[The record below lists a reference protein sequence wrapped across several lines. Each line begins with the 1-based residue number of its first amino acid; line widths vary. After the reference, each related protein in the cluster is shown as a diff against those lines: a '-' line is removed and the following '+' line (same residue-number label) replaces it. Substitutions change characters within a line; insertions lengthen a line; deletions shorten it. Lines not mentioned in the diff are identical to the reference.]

1 MIFESLNPQSF
12 FYLCALY
19 FKTRLLTGIRM
30 KNIKFISAQEAV
42 KVIKSNDRVHLHSV
56 AVTPHPLIEAMCER
70 GRNKEFRNVRI
81 QHIHTEG
88 HAPYADQ
95 EFEGIFQLES
105 FFVGANVRKQTQA
118 GYADY
123 IPVFLH
129 ETQRLIRENYLQVNV
144 TMIQVSEPDKFGYVS
159 LGTSVD
165 ATLAAV
171 EKADTVIAIVNPNVP
186 RAFGDAMIHINEIDL
201 FVQDDSPLI
210 TAEPGPIGE
219 TDRKIGRYVAELVED
234 GATLQMGIGAIPNAV
249 LTMLGNHKDLGVH
262 SEMFADGI
270 LPLVDK
276 GVVNGKNK
284 KIDKGKLVATF
295 LMGSN
300 KLYEFIDD
308 NPGVAMQDVKYT
320 NRVNIIAKNPKVTA
334 INSALQIDITG
345 QVCAD
350 SIGTKFYSGVGGQ
363 IDFLRG
369 ASLSRG
375 GKPIIAIPS
384 VTNKGISKIAPILT
398 PGAGVVSTRAN
409 IHWLVTEYGA
419 VNLYG
424 RTLQDR
430 AKLIIS
436 IAHPDHQEELDKAA
450 FERFGPHFHFVWD
463 QNDTEE

>member
-1 MIFESLNPQSF
+1 MKSL
-12 FYLCALY
+12 
-19 FKTRLLTGIRM
+19 
-30 KNIKFISAQEAV
+30 KFITAKEAV
-42 KVIKSNDRVHLHSV
+42 KVVKSNDRVHLHSV
-56 AVTPHPLIEAMCER
+56 AATPQPLIEAMCER

-88 HAPYADQ
+88 SAPYADK

-123 IPVFLH
+123 IPVFLQ
-129 ETQRLIRENYLQVNV
+129 ETQRLIREGYLKVNV
-144 TMIQVSEPDKFGYVS
+144 AMIQISVPDKFGYAS

-186 RAFGDAMIHINEIDL
+186 RAFGDAMIHINDIDL
-201 FVQDDSPLI
+201 FIEDESPLI
-210 TAEPGPIGE
+210 TAEPGPILE
-219 TDRKIGRYVAELVED
+219 TDRKIGSYVAQLVDD

-284 KIDKGKLVATF
+284 KIDKGRMVATF
-295 LMGSN
+295 LMGSK

-320 NRVNIIAKNPKVTA
+320 NRVSVIAQNPKVTA

-369 ASLSRG
+369 ASLSKG

-384 VTNKGISKIAPILT
+384 VTNKGVSKIAPILL

-436 IAHPDHQEELDKAA
+436 ISHPEHQEELDKAA

-463 QNDTEE
+463 EE

>member
-1 MIFESLNPQSF
+1 
-12 FYLCALY
+12 
-19 FKTRLLTGIRM
+19 M
-30 KNIKFISAQEAV
+30 KNIKIVSAQEAV
-42 KVIKSNDRVHLHSV
+42 KVIKSNDRIHLHSV
-56 AVTPHPLIEAMCER
+56 AVTPHPLITAMCER

-88 HAPYADQ
+88 PAPYADQ

-105 FFVGANVRKQTQA
+105 FFVGHNVRKQTQA
-118 GYADY
+118 GWADY

-129 ETQRLIRENYLQVNV
+129 ETQRLIREGYLKVNV
-144 TMIQVSEPDKFGYVS
+144 AMIQISTPDKFGYAS

-171 EKADTVIAIVNPNVP
+171 EKADTVIAIINPNVP
-186 RAFGDAMIHINEIDL
+186 RAFGDAMIHINDIDI
-201 FVQDDSPLI
+201 FVEDNSELI
-210 TAEPGPIGE
+210 AKDPGAISD
-219 TDRKIGRYVAELVED
+219 TDRKIGRFVAELVED

-249 LTMLGNHKDLGVH
+249 LSMLGNHKDLGVH

-284 KIDKGKLVATF
+284 AIDKGKMVATF
-295 LMGSN
+295 LMGS
-300 KLYEFIDD
+300 KALYEFVND
-308 NPGVAMQDVKYT
+308 NPGVAMQDVAYT
-320 NRVNIIAKNPKVTA
+320 NRVNIIAQNPKVTA

-350 SIGTKFYSGVGGQ
+350 SIGTTHYSGVGGQ

-369 ASLSRG
+369 ASLSQG

-384 VTNKGISKIAPILT
+384 VTNKGISKISPILT

-424 RTLQDR
+424 RSLQDR

-436 IAHPDHQEELDKAA
+436 ISHPDHQEMLDKAA

-463 QNDTEE
+463 AE

>member
-1 MIFESLNPQSF
+1 
-12 FYLCALY
+12 
-19 FKTRLLTGIRM
+19 M
-30 KNIKFISAQEAV
+30 KNIKIITAKEAV
-42 KVIKSNDRVHLHSV
+42 KVVKSNDRVHLHSV
-56 AVTPHPLIEAMCER
+56 AVTPHPLIHAMCER

-88 HAPYADQ
+88 PAPYADK

-105 FFVGANVRKQTQA
+105 FFVGHNVRKQTQS

-129 ETQRLIRENYLQVNV
+129 ETQRLIREGVLKVNV
-144 TMIQVSEPDKFGYVS
+144 AMIQVSVPDKYGYLS

-171 EKADTVIAIVNPNVP
+171 EMADTVIAIVNPNVP
-186 RAFGDAMIHINEIDL
+186 RAFGDAMIHINDIDI
-201 FVQDDSPLI
+201 FVEDDSQLI
-210 TAEPGPIGE
+210 AKDPGPISDI
-219 TDRKIGRYVAELVED
+219 DRKIGRFVAELVDD

-249 LTMLGNHKDLGVH
+249 LSMLGNHKDLGVH

-276 GVVNGKNK
+276 GVVNGRNK
-284 KIDKGKLVATF
+284 AIDKGRMVATF
-295 LMGSN
+295 LMGS
-300 KLYEFIDD
+300 KTLYDFVDN
-308 NPGVAMQDVKYT
+308 NPGVAMQDVMYT
-320 NRVNIIAKNPKVTA
+320 NRVNIIAQNPKVTA

-350 SIGTKFYSGVGGQ
+350 SIGTIHYSGVGGQ

-369 ASLSRG
+369 ASLSQG

-384 VTNKGISKIAPILT
+384 VTTKGISKIAPILT

-436 IAHPDHQEELDKAA
+436 ISHPDHQELLDKAA

-463 QNDTEE
+463 AE

>member
-1 MIFESLNPQSF
+1 
-12 FYLCALY
+12 
-19 FKTRLLTGIRM
+19 M
-30 KNIKFISAQEAV
+30 KNIKFITAKEAV
-42 KVIKSNDRVHLHSV
+42 KVVKSNDRIHMHSV
-56 AVTPHPLIEAMCER
+56 AVTPHPLIQALCER

-88 HAPYADQ
+88 PAPYADK

-105 FFVGANVRKQTQA
+105 FFVGHNVRKQTQM

-123 IPVFLH
+123 IPVFLQ
-129 ETQRLIRENYLQVNV
+129 ETQRLIREGVLKVNV
-144 TMIQVSEPDKFGYVS
+144 AMIQVSVPDKFGYVS

-186 RAFGDAMIHINEIDL
+186 RAFGDAIFHINDIDL
-201 FVQDDSPLI
+201 FVEDDSPLI
-210 TAEPGPIGE
+210 AKEMGE
-219 TDRKIGRYVAELVED
+219 ISDTDRKIGRFVAELVDD

-249 LTMLGNHKDLGVH
+249 LSMLGNHKDLGVH

-276 GVVNGKNK
+276 GIVNGKNK
-284 KIDKGKLVATF
+284 AIDKGKMVATF
-295 LMGSN
+295 LMGSKN
-300 KLYEFIDD
+300 LYDFIDN
-308 NPGVAMQDVKYT
+308 NPGVAMLDVAYT
-320 NRVNIIAKNPKVTA
+320 NRVSIIAQNPKVTA

-350 SIGTKFYSGVGGQ
+350 SIGTTHYSGVGGQ

-369 ASLSRG
+369 ASLSEG

-384 VTNKGISKIAPILT
+384 VTNKGISKISPILT

-409 IHWLVTEYGA
+409 IHWLVTEFGA

-436 IAHPDHQEELDKAA
+436 ISHPDHQENLDKAA

-463 QNDTEE
+463 AE

>member
-1 MIFESLNPQSF
+1 
-12 FYLCALY
+12 
-19 FKTRLLTGIRM
+19 M
-30 KNIKFISAQEAV
+30 KNIKYITAAEAV
-42 KVIKSNDRVHLHSV
+42 KVVKSNDRIHLHSV
-56 AVTPHPLIEAMCER
+56 AVTPHPLINALCDR

-88 HAPYADQ
+88 PAPYADK
-95 EFEGIFQLES
+95 EFEGIFLLES
-105 FFVGANVRKQTQA
+105 FFVGGNVRKQTQA

-129 ETQRLIRENYLQVNV
+129 ETQRLIREGHLKVNV
-144 TMIQVSEPDKFGYVS
+144 AMIQVSVPDKFGYVS
-159 LGTSVD
+159 LGTSVE

-201 FVQDDSPLI
+201 FIEDDSPLI
-210 TAEPGPIGE
+210 TADPGPISDN
-219 TDRKIGRYVAELVED
+219 DRKIGRYVAELVED

-284 KIDKGKLVATF
+284 AIDIGRMVATF
-295 LMGSN
+295 LMGT
-300 KLYEFIDD
+300 KRLYDFVDD

-320 NRVNIIAKNPKVTA
+320 NRVNIIATNPKVTA

-369 ASLSRG
+369 ASLSKG

-384 VTNKGISKIAPILT
+384 ITKKGISKIAPILT

-424 RTLQDR
+424 RSLQDR

-436 IAHPDHQEELDKAA
+436 ISHPDHQEELDKAA
-450 FERFGPHFHFVWD
+450 FDRFGPHFHFVWD
-463 QNDTEE
+463 EE

>member
-1 MIFESLNPQSF
+1 
-12 FYLCALY
+12 
-19 FKTRLLTGIRM
+19 M
-30 KNIKFISAQEAV
+30 KNIKFVTAQEAV

-56 AVTPHPLIEAMCER
+56 AVTPHPLIKAMCDR

-88 HAPYADQ
+88 PAPYADK

-105 FFVGANVRKQTQA
+105 FFVGGNVRKQTQA

-129 ETQRLIRENYLQVNV
+129 ETQRLIREGYLKVNV
-144 TMIQVSEPDKFGYVS
+144 VLIQVSIPDKFGYVS

-165 ATLAAV
+165 CTLAAI
-171 EKADTVIAIVNPNVP
+171 ENADTVIAIVNPNVP
-186 RAFGDAMIHINEIDL
+186 RAFGDAMFHSNEIDL
-201 FVQDDSPLI
+201 FVEDDSPLY
-210 TAEPGPIGE
+210 APSPGVIGD
-219 TDRKIGRYVAELVED
+219 TDRKIGRFVAELVED

-249 LTMLGNHKDLGVH
+249 LSMLGNHKDLGVH

-270 LPLVDK
+270 LPLVEK
-276 GVVNGKNK
+276 GIVNGKNK
-284 KIDKGKLVATF
+284 KIDKGRLVSTF
-295 LMGSN
+295 LMGSKN
-300 KLYEFIDD
+300 LYDFIDN

-334 INSALQIDITG
+334 INSALQVDITG

-350 SIGTKFYSGVGGQ
+350 SIGTTHYSGVGGQ

-369 ASLSRG
+369 ASLSKG
-375 GKPIIAIPS
+375 GKPIIAMQS
-384 VTNKGISKIAPILT
+384 MTNKGLSKIAPILT

-409 IHWLVTEYGA
+409 IHWLVTEFGA

-424 RTLQDR
+424 RSLQDR

-436 IAHPDHQEELDKAA
+436 ISHPDHQETLDKAA
-450 FERFGPHFHFVWD
+450 FERFGPHFHYVWD
-463 QNDTEE
+463 EE

>member
-1 MIFESLNPQSF
+1 
-12 FYLCALY
+12 
-19 FKTRLLTGIRM
+19 M
-30 KNIKFISAQEAV
+30 KNIKFITAKEAV
-42 KVIKSNDRVHLHSV
+42 KVVKSNDRVHLHSV
-56 AVTPHPLIEAMCER
+56 AVTPHPLINALCER

-88 HAPYADQ
+88 PAPYADR

-105 FFVGANVRKQTQA
+105 FFVGHNVRKQTQA

-123 IPVFLH
+123 IPVFLQ
-129 ETQRLIRENYLQVNV
+129 ETQRLIREGVLKVNV
-144 TMIQVSEPDKFGYVS
+144 AMIQVSVPDKFGYVS

-186 RAFGDAMIHINEIDL
+186 RAFGDAIFHINDIDL
-201 FVQDDSPLI
+201 FVEDDSPLI
-210 TAEPGPIGE
+210 TATPGPISD
-219 TDRKIGRYVAELVED
+219 TDRKIGRYVAELVDD

-249 LTMLGNHKDLGVH
+249 LSMLGNHKDLGVH

-284 KIDKGKLVATF
+284 NIDKGRMVATF
-295 LMGSN
+295 LMGSKN
-300 KLYEFIDD
+300 LYDFVDN
-308 NPGVAMQDVKYT
+308 NPGVSMLDVQYT
-320 NRVNIIAKNPKVTA
+320 NRVSIIAQNPKVTA

-350 SIGTKFYSGVGGQ
+350 SIGTTHYSGVGGQ

-369 ASLSRG
+369 ASLSEG

-409 IHWLVTEYGA
+409 IHWLVTEFGA

-424 RTLQDR
+424 RSLQDR

-436 IAHPDHQEELDKAA
+436 ISHPDHQENLDKAA
-450 FERFGPHFHFVWD
+450 FERFGPHYHFVWD
-463 QNDTEE
+463 AD

>member
-1 MIFESLNPQSF
+1 
-12 FYLCALY
+12 
-19 FKTRLLTGIRM
+19 M
-30 KNIKFISAQEAV
+30 KNIKFITAKEAV
-42 KVIKSNDRVHLHSV
+42 KVVKSNDRVHMHSV
-56 AVTPHPLIEAMCER
+56 AVTPHPLINALCER

-88 HAPYADQ
+88 PAPYADR

-105 FFVGANVRKQTQA
+105 FFVGHNVRKQTQA

-123 IPVFLH
+123 IPVFLQ
-129 ETQRLIRENYLQVNV
+129 ETQRLIREGVLKVNV
-144 TMIQVSEPDKFGYVS
+144 AMIQVSVPDKFGYVS

-165 ATLAAV
+165 STLAAI

-186 RAFGDAMIHINEIDL
+186 RAFGDAIFHINDIDL
-201 FVQDDSPLI
+201 FVEDDSPLI
-210 TAEPGPIGE
+210 AKEMGE
-219 TDRKIGRYVAELVED
+219 ISDLDRKIGRFVAELVDD

-249 LTMLGNHKDLGVH
+249 LSMLGNHKDLGVH

-284 KIDKGKLVATF
+284 AIDKGKMVATF
-295 LMGSN
+295 LMGSK
-300 KLYEFIDD
+300 KLYDFIDN
-308 NPGVAMQDVKYT
+308 NPGVAMLDVAYT
-320 NRVNIIAKNPKVTA
+320 NRVSIIAQNPKVTA

-350 SIGTKFYSGVGGQ
+350 SIGTTHYSGVGGQ

-369 ASLSRG
+369 ASLSEG

-384 VTNKGISKIAPILT
+384 ITNKGISKIAPILT

-436 IAHPDHQEELDKAA
+436 ISHPDHQENLRVLE
-450 FERFGPHFHFVWD
+450 
-463 QNDTEE
+463 

>member
-1 MIFESLNPQSF
+1 
-12 FYLCALY
+12 
-19 FKTRLLTGIRM
+19 M
-30 KNIKFISAQEAV
+30 KNIKFITAKEAV
-42 KVIKSNDRVHLHSV
+42 KVVKSNDRVHLHSV
-56 AVTPHPLIEAMCER
+56 AVTPHPLIQAMCER

-88 HAPYADQ
+88 PAPYADQ

-105 FFVGANVRKQTQA
+105 FFVGHNVRKQTQS

-129 ETQRLIRENYLQVNV
+129 ETQRLIREGVLKVNV
-144 TMIQVSEPDKFGYVS
+144 AMIQVSVPDKFGYVS

-186 RAFGDAMIHINEIDL
+186 RAFGDAMIRIDDIDI
-201 FVQDDSPLI
+201 FVEDDSPLI
-210 TAEPGPIGE
+210 AKDPGPISDV
-219 TDRKIGRYVAELVED
+219 DRKIGRFVAELVDD

-249 LTMLGNHKDLGVH
+249 LSMLGNHKDLGVH

-284 KIDKGKLVATF
+284 AIDKGRLVATF
-295 LMGSN
+295 LMGS
-300 KLYEFIDD
+300 KALYDFVDN
-308 NPGVAMQDVKYT
+308 NPGVAMQDVMYT
-320 NRVNIIAKNPKVTA
+320 NRVNIIAQNPKVTA
-334 INSALQIDITG
+334 INSALQVDITG

-350 SIGTKFYSGVGGQ
+350 SIGTIHYSGVGGQ

-369 ASLSRG
+369 ASLSQG

-384 VTNKGISKIAPILT
+384 ITTKGISKIAPILT

-436 IAHPDHQEELDKAA
+436 ISHPDHQELLDKAA
-450 FERFGPHFHFVWD
+450 FDRFGPHFHFVWD
-463 QNDTEE
+463 AE

>member
-1 MIFESLNPQSF
+1 
-12 FYLCALY
+12 
-19 FKTRLLTGIRM
+19 M
-30 KNIKFISAQEAV
+30 KSIKFVSADEAV

-56 AVTPHPLIEAMCER
+56 AVTPHPLIKAMCER

-88 HAPYADQ
+88 DAPYANP

-105 FFVGANVRKQTQA
+105 FFVGSNVRKQTQA

-123 IPVFLH
+123 IPVFLQ
-129 ETQRLIRENYLQVNV
+129 ETQRLIREGYLKVNV
-144 TMIQVSEPDKFGYVS
+144 AMIMVSVPDRFGYTS

-186 RAFGDAMIHINEIDL
+186 RAFGDGMIHIDAIDI
-201 FVQDDSPLI
+201 FVEDDSELVV
-210 TAEPGPIGE
+210 ALPGPISE
-219 TDRKIGRYVAELVED
+219 TDRIIGRYVAELVDD

-249 LTMLGNHKDLGVH
+249 LTMLDNHKDLGVH
-262 SEMFADGI
+262 SEMFSDGI
-270 LPLVDK
+270 LPLVEK
-276 GVVNGKNK
+276 GIVNGKNK
-284 KIDKGKLVATF
+284 KLDNGKMVATF
-295 LMGSN
+295 LMGSK
-300 KLYEFIDD
+300 KLYDFVHD

-320 NRVNIIAKNPKVTA
+320 NRVSIIAQNPKVTA
-334 INSALQIDITG
+334 INSALQVDITG

-350 SIGTKFYSGVGGQ
+350 SIGTIFYSGVGGQ

-369 ASLSRG
+369 ASLSSG
-375 GKPIIAIPS
+375 GKPIIAMHSI
-384 VTNKGISKIAPILT
+384 TNKGVSKITPILT

-430 AKLIIS
+430 AKLIMS
-436 IAHPDHQEELDKAA
+436 IAHPDFREELDRAA

-463 QNDTEE
+463 ESDKD

>member
-1 MIFESLNPQSF
+1 
-12 FYLCALY
+12 
-19 FKTRLLTGIRM
+19 M
-30 KNIKFISAQEAV
+30 KNIKFITPREAV

-88 HAPYADQ
+88 HAPYANP

-105 FFVGANVRKQTQA
+105 FFVGSNVRKQTQA

-123 IPVFLH
+123 IPVFLQ
-129 ETQRLIRENYLQVNV
+129 ETQRLIREGYLQVNV
-144 TMIQVSEPDKFGYVS
+144 AMIQVSQPDKFGYVS

-171 EKADTVIAIVNPNVP
+171 EKADTVIAIVNSNVP

-201 FVQDDSPLI
+201 FVEDDSPLI
-210 TAEPGPIGE
+210 TAEPGTINE

-276 GVVNGKNK
+276 GIVNGKNK
-284 KIDKGKLVATF
+284 KIDKGKMVATF
-295 LMGSN
+295 LMGSE
-300 KLYEFIDD
+300 KLYDFVDD

-320 NRVNIIAKNPKVTA
+320 NRVNVIAKNPRVTA
-334 INSALQIDITG
+334 INSALQVDITG

-375 GKPIIAIPS
+375 GKPIIAMPS
-384 VTNKGISKIAPILT
+384 VTNKGLSKIAPILT

-409 IHWLVTEYGA
+409 IHWLVTEFGA

-463 QNDTEE
+463 ENDEV

>member
-1 MIFESLNPQSF
+1 
-12 FYLCALY
+12 
-19 FKTRLLTGIRM
+19 M
-30 KNIKFISAQEAV
+30 KNIKFVSAKEAV
-42 KVIKSNDRVHLHSV
+42 KVIKSNDRIHLHSV
-56 AVTPHPLIEAMCER
+56 AVTPHPLINAMCER

-88 HAPYADQ
+88 PAPYADQ
-95 EFEGIFQLES
+95 EFEGVFQLES
-105 FFVGANVRKQTQA
+105 FFVGHNVRKQTQA
-118 GYADY
+118 GFADY

-129 ETQRLIRENYLQVNV
+129 ETQRLIREGYLKVNV
-144 TMIQVSEPDKFGYVS
+144 VMIQVSVPDKFGYVS

-171 EKADTVIAIVNPNVP
+171 ENADTVIAIVNQNVP
-186 RAFGDAMIHINEIDL
+186 RAFGDAMFHMSDIDI
-201 FVQDDSPLI
+201 FVEDDSPLFSV
-210 TAEPGPIGE
+210 EPGPISD
-219 TDRKIGRYVAELVED
+219 TDRKIGRFVAELVED

-270 LPLVDK
+270 LPLVEK
-276 GVVNGKNK
+276 GIVNGKNK
-284 KIDKGKLVATF
+284 KIDKGRLVATF
-295 LMGSN
+295 LMGS
-300 KLYEFIDD
+300 KTLYDFVDN

-320 NRVNIIAKNPKVTA
+320 NRVNVIAKNPKVTA

-350 SIGTKFYSGVGGQ
+350 SIGTKLYSGVGGQ

-369 ASLSRG
+369 ASLSKG
-375 GKPIIAIPS
+375 GKPIIAMPS
-384 VTNKGISKIAPILT
+384 VTNKGLSKIAPILT

-409 IHWLVTEYGA
+409 IHWLITEFGA

-424 RTLQDR
+424 RSLQDR

-436 IAHPDHQEELDKAA
+436 LAHPEHQESLDKAA
-450 FERFGPHFHFVWD
+450 FERFGPHYHFVWD
-463 QNDTEE
+463 EE

>member
-1 MIFESLNPQSF
+1 MPLNDSKVQGAVCFSIFAHLIIQPY
-12 FYLCALY
+12 FYY
-19 FKTRLLTGIRM
+19 PRNM
-30 KNIKFISAQEAV
+30 KNIKFITAKEAV
-42 KVIKSNDRVHLHSV
+42 KVVKSNDRVHLHSV
-56 AVTPHPLIEAMCER
+56 AVTPHPLIQAMCER

-88 HAPYADQ
+88 PAPYADQ

-105 FFVGANVRKQTQA
+105 FFVGHNVRKQTQA

-129 ETQRLIRENYLQVNV
+129 ETQRLIREGVLKVNV
-144 TMIQVSEPDKFGYVS
+144 AMIQVSVPDKFGYVS

-186 RAFGDAMIHINEIDL
+186 RAFGDAMIRIDDIDI
-201 FVQDDSPLI
+201 FVEDDSPLI
-210 TAEPGPIGE
+210 AKDPGPISDV
-219 TDRKIGRYVAELVED
+219 DRKIGRFVAELVDD

-249 LTMLGNHKDLGVH
+249 LSMLGNHKDLGVH

-270 LPLVDK
+270 LPLVEK

-284 KIDKGKLVATF
+284 AIDKGRMVATF
-295 LMGSN
+295 LMGS
-300 KLYEFIDD
+300 KTLYDFVDN
-308 NPGVAMQDVKYT
+308 NPGVAMQDVMYT
-320 NRVNIIAKNPKVTA
+320 NRVNIIAQNPKVTA
-334 INSALQIDITG
+334 INSALQVDITG

-350 SIGTKFYSGVGGQ
+350 SIGTIHYSGVGGQ

-369 ASLSRG
+369 ASLSQG

-384 VTNKGISKIAPILT
+384 VTTKGISKIAPILT

-436 IAHPDHQEELDKAA
+436 ISHPDHQELLDKAA

-463 QNDTEE
+463 AE

>member
-1 MIFESLNPQSF
+1 
-12 FYLCALY
+12 
-19 FKTRLLTGIRM
+19 M
-30 KNIKFISAQEAV
+30 KNIRFVTAKEAV

-56 AVTPHPLIEAMCER
+56 SVTPHPLIKAMCER
-70 GRNKEFRNVRI
+70 GVNKEFRNVRI

-88 HAPYADQ
+88 KVEYANP

-129 ETQRLIRENYLQVNV
+129 ETQRLIREGYLKVNV
-144 TMIQVSEPDKFGYVS
+144 AMIQISVPDKFGYAS

-201 FVQDDSPLI
+201 FVEDDSELI

-219 TDRKIGRYVAELVED
+219 TDRRIGRYVAELVED

-284 KIDKGKLVATF
+284 KVDKGKLVATF
-295 LMGSN
+295 LMGSK
-300 KLYEFIDD
+300 KLYEFVND
-308 NPGVAMQDVKYT
+308 NPGVAMQDVRYT
-320 NRVNIIAKNPKVTA
+320 NRVNVIAKNPKVTA
-334 INSALQIDITG
+334 INSALQVDITG

-375 GKPIIAIPS
+375 GKPIIAMPS
-384 VTNKGISKIAPILT
+384 VTNKGLSKIAPILT

-409 IHWLVTEYGA
+409 IHWLVTEFGA

-424 RTLQDR
+424 RSLQDR

-450 FERFGPHFHFVWD
+450 FERFGPHFHYIWD
-463 QNDTEE
+463 ENNR

>member
-1 MIFESLNPQSF
+1 
-12 FYLCALY
+12 
-19 FKTRLLTGIRM
+19 M
-30 KNIKFISAQEAV
+30 KNIKFITAKEAV
-42 KVIKSNDRVHLHSV
+42 KVVKSNDRVHMHSV
-56 AVTPHPLIEAMCER
+56 AVTPHPLIAALCER

-88 HAPYADQ
+88 PAPYADM

-105 FFVGANVRKQTQA
+105 FFVGHNVRKQTQM

-129 ETQRLIRENYLQVNV
+129 ETQRLIREGVLKVNV
-144 TMIQVSEPDKFGYVS
+144 AMVQVSVPDKFGYVS

-186 RAFGDAMIHINEIDL
+186 RAFGDAIFHINDIDL
-201 FVQDDSPLI
+201 FVEDDSPLI
-210 TAEPGPIGE
+210 AKEMGE
-219 TDRKIGRYVAELVED
+219 ISDIDRKIGRFVAELVDD

-249 LTMLGNHKDLGVH
+249 LSMLGNHKDLGVH

-284 KIDKGKLVATF
+284 AIDKGKMVATF
-295 LMGSN
+295 LMGSKN
-300 KLYEFIDD
+300 LYDFIDN
-308 NPGVAMQDVKYT
+308 NPGVAMLDVAYT
-320 NRVNIIAKNPKVTA
+320 NRVAVIAQNPKVTA

-350 SIGTKFYSGVGGQ
+350 SIGTTHYSGVGGQ

-369 ASLSRG
+369 ASLSEG

-409 IHWLVTEYGA
+409 IHWLVTEFGA

-436 IAHPDHQEELDKAA
+436 ISHPDHQENLDKAA

-463 QNDTEE
+463 AE

>member
-1 MIFESLNPQSF
+1 
-12 FYLCALY
+12 
-19 FKTRLLTGIRM
+19 M
-30 KNIKFISAQEAV
+30 KNIKFITAKEAV
-42 KVIKSNDRVHLHSV
+42 KVVKSNDRIHLHSV
-56 AVTPHPLIEAMCER
+56 AVTPHPLIQALCER

-88 HAPYADQ
+88 PAPYADI

-105 FFVGANVRKQTQA
+105 FFVGHNVRKQTQM

-129 ETQRLIRENYLQVNV
+129 ETQRLIREGVLKVNV
-144 TMIQVSEPDKFGYVS
+144 AMIQVSVPDKFGYVS

-186 RAFGDAMIHINEIDL
+186 RAFGDAIFHINDIDL
-201 FVQDDSPLI
+201 FVEDDSPLI
-210 TAEPGPIGE
+210 AKEMGE
-219 TDRKIGRYVAELVED
+219 ISDIDRKIGRFVAELVDD

-249 LTMLGNHKDLGVH
+249 LSMLGNHKDLGVH

-284 KIDKGKLVATF
+284 AIDKGKMVATF
-295 LMGSN
+295 LMGSK
-300 KLYEFIDD
+300 KLYDFIDN
-308 NPGVAMQDVKYT
+308 NPGVAMLDVAYT
-320 NRVNIIAKNPKVTA
+320 NRVAIIAQNPKVTA

-350 SIGTKFYSGVGGQ
+350 SIGTTHYSGVGGQ

-369 ASLSRG
+369 ASLSEG

-409 IHWLVTEYGA
+409 IHWLVTEFGA

-424 RTLQDR
+424 RSLQDR

-436 IAHPDHQEELDKAA
+436 ISHPDHQENLDKAA

-463 QNDTEE
+463 AE

>member
-1 MIFESLNPQSF
+1 
-12 FYLCALY
+12 
-19 FKTRLLTGIRM
+19 M
-30 KNIKFISAQEAV
+30 KNIKFITAKEAV
-42 KVIKSNDRVHLHSV
+42 KVVKSNDRIHLHSV
-56 AVTPHPLIEAMCER
+56 AVTPHPLIQALCER

-88 HAPYADQ
+88 PAPYADI

-105 FFVGANVRKQTQA
+105 FFVGHNVRKQTQL

-123 IPVFLH
+123 IPVFLQ
-129 ETQRLIRENYLQVNV
+129 ETQRLIREGVLKVNV
-144 TMIQVSEPDKFGYVS
+144 AMIQVSVPDKFGYVS

-186 RAFGDAMIHINEIDL
+186 RAFGDAIFHINDIDL
-201 FVQDDSPLI
+201 FVEDDSPLI
-210 TAEPGPIGE
+210 AKDMGE
-219 TDRKIGRYVAELVED
+219 ISDTDRKIGRFVAELVDD

-249 LTMLGNHKDLGVH
+249 LSMLGNHKDLGVH

-270 LPLVDK
+270 LPIVDK
-276 GVVNGKNK
+276 GIVNGKNK
-284 KIDKGKLVATF
+284 AIDKGKMVATF
-295 LMGSN
+295 LMGSK
-300 KLYEFIDD
+300 KLYDFIDN
-308 NPGVAMQDVKYT
+308 NPGVAMLDVAYT
-320 NRVNIIAKNPKVTA
+320 NRVSIIAQNPKVTA

-350 SIGTKFYSGVGGQ
+350 SIGTTHYSGVGGQ

-369 ASLSRG
+369 ASLSEG

-409 IHWLVTEYGA
+409 IHWLVTEFGA

-424 RTLQDR
+424 RSLQDR

-436 IAHPDHQEELDKAA
+436 ISHPDHQENLDKAA

-463 QNDTEE
+463 AE